1 MESSNIF
8 EKLKKLQT
16 ILVNKYEC
24 EGLKEEAPKQ
34 LDAQEEL
41 LSRLKKEFIVE
52 NSDYEEVKNKVSAL
66 KLELDEAIKSR
77 ESGEKAMDSITTHR
91 EYEALEKQ
99 ILEATDKENEIRK
112 ELQKEEKT
120 LAELSETIKDN
131 ESLIS
136 STEAD
141 INEARDNLKKEIDG
155 YKKDLEKLKKK
166 EDAITPG
173 IDAEIIFKFERIIQ
187 RNSKGIVAV
196 KGIVCDGCH
205 MILPAQ
211 FANEVHNDEKI
222 LFCPYCSR
230 ILYYEE
236 DDENTSNYFQMEDA
250 GSLAGL
256 DEDEDSEDQDL
267 LGEDMDEEGEDSE
280 RALDYED

>member
-1 MESSNIF
+1 MQNKEVID
-8 EKLKKLQT
+8 KLKKLQD
-16 ILVNKYEC
+16 ILAQKYDLEAKI
-24 EGLKEEAPKQ
+24 KELPKS
-34 LDAQEEL
+34 LDGRVESIE
-41 LSRLKKEFIVE
+41 RFKKEFIEKNAEYEAQKEKIGKLKVE
-52 NSDYEEVKNKVSAL
+52 L
-66 KLELDEAIKSR
+66 QEAEASR
-77 ESGEKAMDSITTHR
+77 ESGEKGMDSITTHR
-91 EYEALEKQ
+91 EYEALDKQ
-99 ILEATDKENEIRK
+99 INEANEREQNIRK

-141 INEARDNLKKEIDG
+141 INEAKDNLKKEIDG
-155 YKKDLEKLKKK
+155 YKKELEKLKKK

-236 DDENTSNYFQMEDA
+236 GDENTSNYFQNEDA
-250 GSLAGL
+250 GSLADL
-256 DEDEDSEDQDL
+256 DEDEDADESEYT
-267 LGEDMDEEGEDSE
+267 GDELDDEGEESE
-280 RALDYED
+280 RSLDYED